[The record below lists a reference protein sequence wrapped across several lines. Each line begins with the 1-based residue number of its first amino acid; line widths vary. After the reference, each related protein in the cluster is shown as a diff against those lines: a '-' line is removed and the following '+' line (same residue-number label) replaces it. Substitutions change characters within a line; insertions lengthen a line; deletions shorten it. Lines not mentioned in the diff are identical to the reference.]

1 MQNKKINSIP
11 EHLAIIMDGNGRWAQ
26 NKGYRR
32 IEGHKQGV
40 AVVKNIVQHCVKIGV
55 KYLTLYT
62 LSKENFQR
70 PVNEVLFLFQLFTK
84 TLDDELNLLLD
95 NDVKFS
101 VIGDLN
107 KIDKITL
114 SKLKKVE
121 KLTENNGTLILNL
134 AISYSGRD
142 EIVNSLRKII
152 SANHK
157 KIDEKLV
164 NDYLMTNKMPDPDLL
179 IRTGGEYRISN
190 FLLWQIAYT
199 ELYFTEILWPDFTK
213 KDLGKAISNY
223 NKRQRRFGKISDQI
237 IE

>member
-1 MQNKKINSIP
+1 
-11 EHLAIIMDGNGRWAQ
+11 MDGNGRWAQ
-26 NKGYRR
+26 NKGFRR

-40 AVVKNIVQHCVKIGV
+40 KVVKKIVQYCVEIGV
-55 KYLTLYT
+55 NYLTLYT

-70 PVNEVLFLFQLFTK
+70 PVNEVLFLFKLFTK

-121 KLTENNGTLILNL
+121 KLTKNNTTLFLNL

-142 EIVNSLRKII
+142 EIVNSFREII
-152 SANHK
+152 SSNHK
-157 KIDEKLV
+157 RIDEKLV
-164 NDYLMTNKMPDPDLL
+164 SSYLMTNEMPDPDLL

-199 ELYFTEILWPDFTK
+199 ELYFTEILWPDFNK
-213 KDLGKAISNY
+213 KDLEIAISNY
-223 NKRQRRFGKISDQI
+223 NKRQRRFGKTSDQI

>member
-1 MQNKKINSIP
+1 
-11 EHLAIIMDGNGRWAQ
+11 MDGNGRWAQ
-26 NKGYRR
+26 KKGLNR
-32 IEGHKQGV
+32 IEGHKVGV
-40 AVVKNIVQHCVKIGV
+40 KVVKEIVEFSVEKGI

-70 PVNEVLFLFQLFTK
+70 PANEILFLFKLFTK
-84 TLDDELNLLLD
+84 TLDDELNLLID

-121 KLTENNGTLILNL
+121 KLTHNNSALILNL
-134 AISYSGRD
+134 AISYSGRHD
-142 EIVNSLRKII
+142 IVNSFNQII
-152 SANHK
+152 SSNHK

-164 NDYLMTNKMPDPDLL
+164 SEYLMTKKMPDPDLL
-179 IRTGGEYRISN
+179 IRTGGEFRISN

-199 ELYFTEILWPDFTK
+199 ELYFTEILWPDFGR
-213 KDLGKAISNY
+213 KDLKEAIKNY

-237 IE
+237 K

>member
-1 MQNKKINSIP
+1 
-11 EHLAIIMDGNGRWAQ
+11 MDGNGRWAQ
-26 NKGYRR
+26 NKGLNR
-32 IEGHKQGV
+32 IEGHKAGV
-40 AVVKNIVQHCVKIGV
+40 KVVKKIVEFSVENGI

-70 PVNEVLFLFQLFTK
+70 PVNEVLFLFKLFTK
-84 TLDDELNLLLD
+84 TLDDELNLLID

-114 SKLKKVE
+114 SKLRKVE
-121 KLTENNGTLILNL
+121 ELTYNNSTLILNL
-134 AISYSGRD
+134 AISYSGRH
-142 EIVNSLRKII
+142 EIVNSFNEII
-152 SANHK
+152 RSNHK

-164 NDYLMTNKMPDPDLL
+164 SEYLMTKKMPDPDLL
-179 IRTGGEYRISN
+179 IRTGGEFRISN

-199 ELYFTEILWPDFTK
+199 ELYFTEILWPDFGK
-213 KDLGKAISNY
+213 KDLKEAIKNY

-237 IE
+237 K